1 MILFSACDKCT
12 QILFSE
18 IDQLSN
24 TLTATTAIGNY
35 TTSSWNLL
43 AKNIEKIEKL
53 IEKYHF
59 VRREIDDLLENPKIL
74 NLDSKIQDI
83 FEKTRVANKIAEEN
97 ILKTDHLFDKINN
110 IIIKGRD
117 RKRILSSLLNDINS
131 FAIKNISVEY
141 ALQEAEHTNR
151 EIGVLS
157 KALNF
162 HQDRKV
168 LDFCSDIRNKIN
180 RIYEYS
186 QNIPNDKVQYLEKI
200 LNDIMNIDAH
210 IEADLERV
218 NLLNKKN
225 AEELKDLKTKI
236 DYLNNK
242 TKKETDDVALVLSK
256 IQVTNEILNQ
266 LQQVYQ
272 NLANIAKNEETI
284 TFEKRIKNHIL
295 SLPEIEVTFLKS
307 IEHVQELENKV
318 NNYSR

>member
-1 MILFSACDKCT
+1 MIFFSACDKCT

-24 TLTATTAIGNY
+24 TLTTTSAIDNY
-35 TTSSWNLL
+35 TTSSLNLL
-43 AKNIEKIEKL
+43 ANNIENVEKL
-53 IEKYHF
+53 NKKYHF
-59 VRREIDDLLENPKIL
+59 IRREIEVLLENSKIL

-83 FEKTRVANKIAEEN
+83 LEKTRVANKIAEEN
-97 ILKTDHLFDKINN
+97 MLKTDDLFDKVNN
-110 IIIKGRD
+110 IIIKGTD
-117 RKRILSSLLNDINS
+117 RKKILSSLLNDINS
-131 FAIKNISVEY
+131 FAMKNISVEY

-151 EIGVLS
+151 EIGYVS
-157 KALNF
+157 KAINF
-162 HQDRKV
+162 HPDRKV
-168 LDFCSDIRNKIN
+168 LDFCSDIRNKIS

-186 QNIPNDKVQYLEKI
+186 KNIPNDKVQYLEKI
-200 LNDIMNIDAH
+200 VNDIMNIDAH
-210 IEADLERV
+210 IEADLEKV

-225 AEELKDLKTKI
+225 SEELKGLKAKI

-242 TKKETDDVALVLSK
+242 TKKETDEVALILSK

-272 NLANIAKNEETI
+272 NLANIAKNEEII

-318 NNYSR
+318 NNYRR